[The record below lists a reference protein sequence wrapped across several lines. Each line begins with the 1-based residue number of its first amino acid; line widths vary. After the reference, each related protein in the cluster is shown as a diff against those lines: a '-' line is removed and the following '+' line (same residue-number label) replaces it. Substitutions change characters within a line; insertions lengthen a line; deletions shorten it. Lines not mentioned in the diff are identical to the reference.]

1 VGTYPGRG
9 LFNTVLPIGV
19 QPAEGHGEA
28 MTFQNR
34 VFDKKTLRE
43 IVAQCFRLHGNELTA
58 RTANDIKR
66 LGFAYATKAGITISA
81 MDIKTPAGKAAI
93 LAGAEKKLG
102 DIDQQFRRGLITDGE
117 RYTQALH
124 PWTTATGE
132 GQPANA

>member
-81 MDIKTPAGKAAI
+81 MDIKTPAGKAAL

-102 DIDQQFRRGLITDGE
+102 ERAQPVRPGRVTGGRRCPPRASPLT
-117 RYTQALH
+117 
-124 PWTTATGE
+124 PAT
-132 GQPANA
+132 